1 MKLLKLTGY
10 YLLWNI
16 VLSPIMFIIFAF
28 SAMLYDS
35 GIPDNLADHF
45 NIVFFA
51 LYIFLIPS
59 LSVIAR
65 AKKSLFENKNIGVS
79 YAESYIIG
87 GIIAFIPSVIFTA
100 VHINPTTLM
109 EIFATIITPIIEI
122 GIFICANYMY
132 NTNQVINVILRKLG
146 KIVGYGFLILI
157 VLQILIS
164 QIPVYY

>member
-1 MKLLKLTGY
+1 MRLFKITAY
-10 YLLWNI
+10 YLVWNI
-16 VLSPIMFIIFAF
+16 LLSPIMILIFGF

-35 GIPDNLADHF
+35 GVPSNFLDHL
-45 NIVFFA
+45 NIVFFV

-65 AKKSLFENKNIGVS
+65 AKKSLFENKNIEVS

-100 VHINPTTLM
+100 VHINPTTLI

-122 GIFICANYMY
+122 GIFICANYIY
-132 NTNQVINVILRKLG
+132 NTNQFINVILRKLG

-164 QIPVYY
+164 QIPLYY